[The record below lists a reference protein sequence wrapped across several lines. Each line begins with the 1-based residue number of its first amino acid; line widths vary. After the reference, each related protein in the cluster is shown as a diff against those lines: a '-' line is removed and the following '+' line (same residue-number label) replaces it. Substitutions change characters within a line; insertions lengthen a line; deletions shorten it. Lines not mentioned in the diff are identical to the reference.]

1 VIDDNLDFLKVVE
14 LLLVKEKFIVSTAHD
29 GLGCMN
35 AIRAEIPDVILLDVL
50 LPDTTGNNICKI
62 IKSSPEY
69 SMIQIILISGI
80 KNSSKDISAALALGA
95 VDYIVK
101 PVRNSELLKR
111 IEIAIKFQKAEKAL
125 VESEKR
131 FRLLYENAP
140 LSYQSLSAEGNLID
154 VNPTW
159 LSTLGY
165 EREEVIGKYLGDF
178 MTPESTEILKIRF
191 PLVIKEGRIEQ
202 AEFEM
207 KRKDGSSLFVSY
219 DGKIGYDEFGNFKQ
233 IHCIFTDITDRK
245 HAEAELKTSK
255 DQLKKFTTHL
265 LSIQEEEKI
274 LLATQLDNEMNQIL
288 FALKMDIGLLKKKVK
303 SEKMNA
309 ETDDFIQ
316 KLDHAYDLVGI
327 SINSSMKFMG
337 TLRNEVLYLVG
348 FVDAVKSHT
357 SDFQTKH
364 NIITEFECNISTL
377 NLNRQKSTSL
387 FRIFENATSNVVQ
400 HSKASKM
407 GVKLFLNGDK
417 LTLQIWDNGI
427 GIDPE
432 KQSNPN
438 STGLIFMKERAHLLN
453 GELQVES
460 LKGEGTCVRVIL
472 PYQN

>member
-1 VIDDNLDFLKVVE
+1 
-14 LLLVKEKFIVSTAHD
+14 
-29 GLGCMN
+29 
-35 AIRAEIPDVILLDVL
+35 
-50 LPDTTGNNICKI
+50 
-62 IKSSPEY
+62 
-69 SMIQIILISGI
+69 
-80 KNSSKDISAALALGA
+80 
-95 VDYIVK
+95 
-101 PVRNSELLKR
+101 
-111 IEIAIKFQKAEKAL
+111 
-125 VESEKR
+125 
-131 FRLLYENAP
+131 
-140 LSYQSLSAEGNLID
+140 
-154 VNPTW
+154 
-159 LSTLGY
+159 
-165 EREEVIGKYLGDF
+165 
-178 MTPESTEILKIRF
+178 
-191 PLVIKEGRIEQ
+191 
-202 AEFEM
+202 
-207 KRKDGSSLFVSY
+207 
-219 DGKIGYDEFGNFKQ
+219 
-233 IHCIFTDITDRK
+233 
-245 HAEAELKTSK
+245 
-255 DQLKKFTTHL
+255 
-265 LSIQEEEKI
+265 
-274 LLATQLDNEMNQIL
+274 
-288 FALKMDIGLLKKKVK
+288 
-303 SEKMNA
+303 
-309 ETDDFIQ
+309 
-316 KLDHAYDLVGI
+316 
-327 SINSSMKFMG
+327 MKFMG